1 MQLNKLTALS
11 PIDGRYRN
19 KTAALAPY
27 LSEWG
32 LMKYRVEVEVEYFI
46 ALVGEPALNLPALE
60 PQTLQN
66 LRAIYTDFSEADAE
80 KIKAFERVTNHDVK
94 AVEYFIKERMT
105 ELGCGVIQEFVEL
118 AESDFM
124 PS

>member
-1 MQLNKLTALS
+1 MQLNELTALS

-46 ALVGEPALNLPALE
+46 ALAGEPALNLPALE
-60 PQTLQN
+60 PQTLED
-66 LRAIYTDFSEADAE
+66 LRSIYTAFS
-80 KIKAFERVTNHDVK
+80 
-94 AVEYFIKERMT
+94 
-105 ELGCGVIQEFVEL
+105 
-118 AESDFM
+118 
-124 PS
+124 

>member
-1 MQLNKLTALS
+1 MQLNELTALS

-46 ALVGEPALNLPALE
+46 ALVGEPALNLPAL
-60 PQTLQN
+60 N
-66 LRAIYTDFSEADAE
+66 LKRC
-80 KIKAFERVTNHDVK
+80 KASGRFTPLFPKQMLRK
-94 AVEYFIKERMT
+94 SK
-105 ELGCGVIQEFVEL
+105 
-118 AESDFM
+118 
-124 PS
+124 PSNA

>member
-1 MQLNKLTALS
+1 MQLNELS
-11 PIDGRYRN
+11 PFSIDGRYRN

-60 PQTLQN
+60 PQTLQD
-66 LRAIYTDFSEADAE
+66 LRSIYTRFPKQMQRKS
-80 KIKAFERVTNHDVK
+80 K
-94 AVEYFIKERMT
+94 
-105 ELGCGVIQEFVEL
+105 
-118 AESDFM
+118 
-124 PS
+124 PSSA

>member
-1 MQLNKLTALS
+1 MQLNELTALS

-46 ALVGEPALNLPALE
+46 ALVGEPALNLPARTSNTARSPVDLH
-60 PQTLQN
+60 
-66 LRAIYTDFSEADAE
+66 
-80 KIKAFERVTNHDVK
+80 RVFRSRCRK
-94 AVEYFIKERMT
+94 SK
-105 ELGCGVIQEFVEL
+105 
-118 AESDFM
+118 
-124 PS
+124 PSNA